1 MTYEEMQK
9 TMQFILEHQAKHE
22 IEIQDLRFA
31 MKEMKENQKVF
42 EQNQKLLQEAQHT
55 LIATITN
62 LALQAEADHQ
72 ITQNSINAINKSMA
86 EMREQANK
94 DRTEMRNGMAE
105 MREQANKDRTE
116 MREQADRDRAEI
128 RATVDRLSDNIDK
141 LVNVLL
147 KAKP

>member
-42 EQNQKLLQEAQHT
+42 EQNQKLLQEAQQT
-55 LIATITN
+55 LISTITN

-72 ITQNSINAINKSMA
+72 ITQNSINAINKNMA
-86 EMREQANK
+86 EMLQQADK
-94 DRTEMRNGMAE
+94 DRAEMRNGMVE
-105 MREQANKDRTE
+105 MRQ
-116 MREQADRDRAEI
+116 QADRDRAEI